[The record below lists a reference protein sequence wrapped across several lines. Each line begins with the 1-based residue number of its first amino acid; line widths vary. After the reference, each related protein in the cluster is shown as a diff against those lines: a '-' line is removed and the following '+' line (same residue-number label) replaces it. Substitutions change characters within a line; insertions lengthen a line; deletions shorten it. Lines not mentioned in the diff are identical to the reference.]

1 MAINGD
7 VRVKNRIGSWCAVV
21 RLAIAATVGLTG
33 SAWAGPSTVDTTNG
47 FLAPTPSLLYTYPK
61 IGSTYVRSAKGLKT
75 YAATLTVAGSSRRYI
90 VMRPDPAPAGAPVM
104 LMLHPRD
111 TSPEVMTNL
120 TNAVDYVATQGF
132 WAVMPQAT
140 NGVWQETAS
149 NGTQDVAFMRALID
163 TLATQGV
170 DKNRVYAIGYS
181 SGGLFASRLACEM
194 SDRIAAF
201 GVVSGSTRYETLV
214 SCAPPIHRPKQF
226 FLGTHDP
233 LQLYDSGRAVVQE
246 WSRKQKCSGVV
257 SNLLPDRANDSTTV
271 QRDDYTGC
279 TGSVLQLFT
288 VYGGGHAWP
297 GGLTGATSVTTQD
310 ISATGLFW
318 AMARSFRTN

>member
-1 MAINGD
+1 M
-7 VRVKNRIGSWCAVV
+7 
-21 RLAIAATVGLTG
+21 RLAIAATLGLSG
-33 SAWAGPSTVDTTNG
+33 SAWAGPSTVDTTHG
-47 FLAPTPSLLYTYPK
+47 FLVPTPTLAYTYPK
-61 IGSTYVRSAKGLKT
+61 IGSTYVRSAKGLKV
-75 YAATLTVAGSSRRYI
+75 YAATLTVTGSSRRYI

-111 TSPEVMTNL
+111 TSPEIMTNL

-149 NGTQDVAFMRALID
+149 SGTQDVTFMRALID
-163 TLATQGV
+163 TLAAQGA

-181 SGGLFASRLACEM
+181 SGGLFVSRLACEM

-201 GVVSGSTRYETLV
+201 GIVSGSTRYETLV
-214 SCAPPIHRPKQF
+214 SCAPPVHRPKQF
-226 FLGTHDP
+226 YLGTQDP

-257 SNLLPDRANDSTTV
+257 SNSLPDRANDSTTV

-279 TGSVLQLFT
+279 SGTHLQLFT
-288 VYGGGHAWP
+288 VYGGG
-297 GGLTGATSVTTQD
+297 
-310 ISATGLFW
+310 
-318 AMARSFRTN
+318 